1 MERRRKKCV
10 GERKLVCFHCKL
22 YRSKRAEIQRYIKWV
37 VVGVVVV
44 VVMVKLVVV
53 L

>member
-1 MERRRKKCV
+1 MERRREKCV

-37 VVGVVVV
+37 VVV